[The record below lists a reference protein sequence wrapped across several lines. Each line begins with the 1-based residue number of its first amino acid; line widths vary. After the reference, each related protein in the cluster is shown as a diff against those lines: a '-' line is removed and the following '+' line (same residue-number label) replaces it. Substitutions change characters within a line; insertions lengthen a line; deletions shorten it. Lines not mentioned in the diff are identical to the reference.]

1 MVKKISCRPKR
12 HKTKLEVI
20 NNMKKLVIIFLVFFI
35 ACGPSEDEIQARID
49 KALEVQEYK
58 HSREIEKAVEEAV
71 FQATSTTVAPKD
83 YRFNDA
89 IEFCNIET
97 TGFRPGVSITENG
110 DSLFLDGSGDSGGER
125 TLLTVD
131 DIFCVLSQL
140 NIPQTII
147 SRMSNTNSLM
157 GVLEDKYEDI
167 KVSWSYSG
175 NNGLDVYFKLED

>member
-1 MVKKISCRPKR
+1 MTLS
-12 HKTKLEVI
+12 TE
-20 NNMKKLVIIFLVFFI
+20 
-35 ACGPSEDEIQARID
+35 
-49 KALEVQEYK
+49 KAYK

-89 IEFCNIET
+89 IEFWNIET

-110 DSLFLDGSGDSGGER
+110 DSLFLDGDGGSGGER

-131 DIFCVLSQL
+131 DIFRVLSQL